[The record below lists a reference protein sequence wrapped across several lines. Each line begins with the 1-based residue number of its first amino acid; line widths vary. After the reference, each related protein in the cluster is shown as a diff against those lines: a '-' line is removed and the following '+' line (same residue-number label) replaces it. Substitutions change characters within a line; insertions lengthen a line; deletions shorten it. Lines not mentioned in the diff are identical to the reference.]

1 MLEGIYVFSDHSARK
16 ELMLVHWNHISTFAK
31 RGDVRKHLF
40 RNNVAPRCSA
50 TNDAADPSPS
60 RTGCCSY
67 VYRRTSAKSCWEV
80 CANVQPCQGKLAF
93 LRTRR
98 AGRGRCCFRRNS
110 RTYGFAL
117 LNFSPVDAVPA
128 ATDDIIRFSR
138 IGVSMLASFM
148 TAATVLPFRD
158 GIYARNSSI
167 YFCFMQIRGIYETRL
182 HLHPAQDPSIN
193 GI

>member
-1 MLEGIYVFSDHSARK
+1 MLESHFDFH
-16 ELMLVHWNHISTFAK
+16 AK
-31 RGDVRKHLF
+31 KGDVKHF
-40 RNNVAPRCSA
+40 RGIMSRHAAA
-50 TNDAADPSPS
+50 TNDAADPSHS

-67 VYRRTSAKSCWEV
+67 IYRRTSAKSCWEV

-138 IGVSMLASFM
+138 IGVSILASFM
-148 TAATVLPFRD
+148 TAATVHCCCIQRFL
-158 GIYARNSSI
+158 
-167 YFCFMQIRGIYETRL
+167 RL
-182 HLHPAQDPSIN
+182 KTLK
-193 GI
+193 